1 MKSRAPEKLE
11 LHHYLAPKFWPM
23 WVFIGLSHLV
33 AYLPLQ
39 LSHVLGRG
47 LGRLFYYLLPQR
59 KKITLTNIKLAFPQL
74 DPMQQT
80 QLVKRVFSSMGMM
93 LMEMPLVWWGSEKR
107 LQKIPVDF
115 EGLEYFEQALA
126 SGRGVIMMGGHTF
139 AMELGGRLL
148 SSKYRFNITYQKMN
162 NALMDVM
169 VYRSR
174 TQAYQRVLERMD
186 MRTMIRSLKQGE
198 GLWYAPDQD
207 FGRRRSVFAPFFGV
221 QTATLTSTSRL
232 AKSTGAMVIPLFF
245 FYQTNGRYLV
255 RFLPPLQGFPSGDD
269 SQDALQINQTIETQV
284 AHYPEQYVWVHRR
297 YKTRPPGE
305 AAVY

>member
-11 LHHYLAPKFWPM
+11 LYHYLAPRYWPT
-23 WVFIGLSHLV
+23 WLFIGLSHLV
-33 AYLPLQ
+33 AYLPLK
-39 LSHVLGRG
+39 LSHLLGRG

-59 KKITLTNIKLAFPQL
+59 KQITLTNIRLAFPQL
-74 DPMQQT
+74 DQAQQT
-80 QLVKRVFSSMGMM
+80 LLVKRVFARMGMM
-93 LMEMPLVWWGSEKR
+93 LMETPLVWWGSKKR
-107 LQKIPVDF
+107 LQKIAVDY
-115 EGLEYFEQALA
+115 EGLEYFEQALD

-148 SSKYRFNITYQKMN
+148 ANRYRFNITYQKMH

-174 TQAYQRVLERMD
+174 SQAYQHVLERMD

-207 FGRRRSVFAPFFGV
+207 FGPRRSVFAPFFGV

-232 AKSTGAMVIPLFF
+232 AKSTGAVVLPLFF
-245 FYQTNGRYLV
+245 FQQANGRYLV
-255 RFLPPLQGFPSGDD
+255 RFLEPLQNFPSGDD
-269 SQDALQINQTIETQV
+269 YLDALQINQAIESQV
-284 AHYPEQYVWVHRR
+284 AVYPEQYVWVHRR
-297 YKTRPPGE
+297 FKTRPAGS